1 MTYDSG
7 RNGLAEIPTSVSP
20 SALGRVLNWARE
32 ELMHTLGRPA
42 GLERVIKSRVLVPY
56 PLTPPA
62 DTFWTRSVSAWDTW
76 LQSSPSPFF
85 LARPYTLDY
94 RKPDGTRNMKAY
106 AIAIPEAENLIQ
118 EEKIEDF
125 QCDISLIKGMSS
137 SKSAHY
143 DIHDIDELAVL
154 HRPGMAE
161 PVTQEHLQEN
171 MGHGGLR
178 LDRMRFAEYP
188 WAKRRYYWLNEDGAH
203 HFSAARRQ
211 ACLLQQSVPLTGTLY
226 RYSINASMA
235 TALCKKW
242 HLYVIPKEELFGS
255 FYNAMKDFET
265 PFAWSA
271 LPENMHDS
279 MASEVE
285 LCIVWLE
292 RDNVRANAVAR
303 LLATSAFPDFG
314 EILASLARGNKRDS
328 LLAG

>member
-7 RNGLAEIPTSVSP
+7 RNDLAEIPTSVSP
-20 SALGRVLNWARE
+20 SALGRAGNWARE

-42 GLERVIKSRVLVPY
+42 GLERAINSGILVPY
-56 PLTPPA
+56 PMTPPA
-62 DTFWTRSVSAWDTW
+62 DTFWTRSVSAWNSW
-76 LQSSPSPFF
+76 LKTSPSLFF

-94 RKPDGTRNMKAY
+94 RKPDADGELAAY
-106 AIAIPEAENLIQ
+106 AMPCPEAEHLIH
-118 EEKIEDF
+118 EEIIDDF

-137 SKSAHY
+137 SKSEHY

-154 HRPGMAE
+154 HRPGLAE
-161 PVTQEHLQEN
+161 PVTQAHLQN
-171 MGHGGLR
+171 NITYSGLR
-178 LDRMRFAEYP
+178 HERMRFAEYP
-188 WAKRRYYWLNEDGAH
+188 WTERRFYWLNEDGAH

-226 RYSINASMA
+226 RYSVNAAMA
-235 TALCKKW
+235 AALCKKW

-255 FYNAMKDFET
+255 FYNSMKDFKT

-279 MASEVE
+279 MASNVE

-292 RDNVRANAVAR
+292 RDNGRANAVAN
-303 LLATSAFPDFG
+303 LLAASAFPDFG
-314 EILASLARGNKRDS
+314 EVLALLAKGNERDS

>member
-7 RNGLAEIPTSVSP
+7 RNGLAEMPTSVSP

-42 GLERVIKSRVLVPY
+42 GLERIIKSRVLVPY
-56 PLTPPA
+56 PITPPA

-76 LQSSPSPFF
+76 LNSSSSPFYF
-85 LARPYTLDY
+85 ARPYTLDY
-94 RKPDGTRNMKAY
+94 RKPDGTGQLEAHVVTS
-106 AIAIPEAENLIQ
+106 PEAENLIQ
-118 EEKIEDF
+118 EEIIEGF

-137 SKSAHY
+137 SKSDHY
-143 DIHDIDELAVL
+143 DIHDINELAVL
-154 HRPGMAE
+154 HGPALAE

-188 WAKRRYYWLNEDGAH
+188 WAERRYYWLNEDGAH

-226 RYSINASMA
+226 RYSINAAMA
-235 TALCKKW
+235 TALLKIW

-255 FYNAMKDFET
+255 FYNSMKEFKA

-279 MASEVE
+279 MASNVE

-292 RDNVRANAVAR
+292 RDNSRANAVAGV
-303 LLATSAFPDFG
+303 LAASAFPDFG
-314 EILASLARGNKRDS
+314 EMLASLARGNKRDS